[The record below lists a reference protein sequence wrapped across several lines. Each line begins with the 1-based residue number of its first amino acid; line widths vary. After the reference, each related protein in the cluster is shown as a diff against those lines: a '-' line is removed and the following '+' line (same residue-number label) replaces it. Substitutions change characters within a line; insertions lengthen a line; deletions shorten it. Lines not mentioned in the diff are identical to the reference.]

1 MKEQRGRYVTAR
13 HLREGL
19 KRNRMDMTMY
29 DQPLEILVK
38 KTHRWTIT
46 LKEHM
51 AILLEESTVV

>member
-29 DQPLEILVK
+29 DQAIRNTCK
-38 KTHRWTIT
+38 KNLPMTIT